1 MKLDIAHIKPSV
13 VTSEVKF
20 TYKLPSQEQNSLD
33 RELEMVVN
41 KDVFERWAEAID
53 CHYIEVRFC
62 AKIMYK
68 RDADPSVKL
77 LVDKELV
84 L

>member
-1 MKLDIAHIKPSV
+1 MKLDIAHINPSV
-13 VTSEVKF
+13 VISEVNF

-33 RELEMVVN
+33 RELETGAN
-41 KDVFERWAEAID
+41 KEIFERWAEAID
-53 CHYIEVRFC
+53 CHYIEARFC
-62 AKIMYK
+62 AKVMYK

-77 LVDKELV
+77 LVDKKLV

>member
-1 MKLDIAHIKPSV
+1 MKLDIAHINPSV

-20 TYKLPSQEQNSLD
+20 TYKLSSQKQNSLD
-33 RELEMVVN
+33 HELKIVAN
-41 KDVFERWAEAID
+41 KDVFERWAKAID
-53 CHYIEVRFC
+53 CHYIEARFC

-68 RDADPSVKL
+68 RDANPSVKL
-77 LVDKELV
+77 LVDKELM